1 MQTQQGTNGASSYVH
16 STHPRTTHHSNPAQR
31 SPGINQVHDE
41 THSRQFQ
48 TDDLKEKI
56 NSNKI
61 GNKRTC
67 QPPEIFVFDFT
78 NNDDGVDKTD
88 ILKENCFSNGH
99 DTPVALNAITNKTV
113 LNPTPMTSQNGSS
126 SPSLISPNMIQP
138 QHPNDSII
146 TIGQNRNEEKS
157 QTIASLNEPN
167 LSHSKSSS
175 PNCQPSQTMLW
186 C

>member
-16 STHPRTTHHSNPAQR
+16 TTHPRTTHHSNPTQR

-48 TDDLKEKI
+48 TDDLKEKM

-78 NNDDGVDKTD
+78 NTDDGVDKTD

-113 LNPTPMTSQNGSS
+113 LNPIPMTSQNGSS

-146 TIGQNRNEEKS
+146 TIGQHRNAEKS